1 LLLAPT
7 LSASSSITQR
17 RWTPFAD
24 IGISNQSKPSSS
36 LNSIPISKSQ
46 TVSSMDSSVMSNTN
60 NSKTQSIQSVG
71 SLSSL
76 TDIVKNAMTKGHLS
90 APSKQMQRPAS
101 GTTLSSKDLNHLSPQ
116 SM

>member
-1 LLLAPT
+1 
-7 LSASSSITQR
+7 
-17 RWTPFAD
+17 
-24 IGISNQSKPSSS
+24 
-36 LNSIPISKSQ
+36 
-46 TVSSMDSSVMSNTN
+46 MDSSVVSNTN
-60 NSKTQSIQSVG
+60 SSKTQPIQSVG

-76 TDIVKNAMTKGHLS
+76 TDIVKNAMNKGHLS